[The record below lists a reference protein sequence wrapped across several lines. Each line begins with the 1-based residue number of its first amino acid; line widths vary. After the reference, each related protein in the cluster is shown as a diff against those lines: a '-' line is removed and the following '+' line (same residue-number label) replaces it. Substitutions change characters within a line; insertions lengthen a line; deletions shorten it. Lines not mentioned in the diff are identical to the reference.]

1 ASGSSPAPQ
10 IRRRRWPALV
20 LHTARR
26 QRTSVAGPRNHLAA
40 GEPTGRGP
48 RSGASAEPSN
58 RAPRGDSEW
67 ASQGPPPSSDDAGTT
82 RRSEERT
89 ERSGPATV
97 RTATHAIQTDT
108 QRPKP
113 VTSDPT
119 PGRPTEKS
127 RQIARVHS
135 GKFACRYLETVAD
148 PAVGR

>member
-1 ASGSSPAPQ
+1 PANQ
-10 IRRRRWPALV
+10 RDA
-20 LHTARR
+20 ARGAER
-26 QRTSVAGPRNHLAA
+26 ARSRAIGPREA
-40 GEPTGRGP
+40 TT
-48 RSGASAEPSN
+48 SGHRRE
-58 RAPRGDSEW
+58 
-67 ASQGPPPSSDDAGTT
+67 PPPSSDDAGTT

-89 ERSGPATV
+89 ERSGPAPV

-113 VTSDPT
+113 VTSDPA